1 MLSVN
6 RFRLLLFILILCP
19 FSVWAE
25 QTVLSLDLALEE
37 ARINNPNLAK
47 MQARSQAMAAMPT
60 QAGALPDPTIH
71 FNAMNIPND
80 TYHLDQEPMTQ
91 LQVGISQAFS
101 FPGKRSLKKSISE
114 LQSRAANTQ
123 VDETRLQLEKHIKI
137 TWWQLFFLDRA
148 LEIIDKNRSLLKQF
162 INIARTKYEVGEGLQ
177 QDVLLAQLELSKLLD
192 KQIQLQANR
201 MEQSVRLNQLLGRAP
216 DINNILPNTASLIL
230 PVVADHKTLLLKAD
244 SNRPLLQL
252 YRQQLDASSQQLELS
267 KKGYYP
273 DFKLGAFY
281 GNRQGENAMGDEWS
295 DFVSLKVGLKLPL
308 YYSSKQ
314 GKAIDQS
321 TAEQLSQ
328 QHALLDAN
336 NKVVAQISQARI
348 DFQKSRDQFELFQHG
363 IIPQAQQ
370 TVASMLAGYQV
381 NKVGFLN
388 LVRSQITLF
397 NYETRYWM
405 ALSKANQ
412 SLAKLVAAVGEE
424 TIYE

>member
-1 MLSVN
+1 MFSVI
-6 RFRLLLFILILCP
+6 RLWIPVFILLLCP
-19 FSVWAE
+19 FTVWASPSI
-25 QTVLSLDLALEE
+25 LSLNQALEE
-37 ARINNPNLAK
+37 ALNNNPNLAK
-47 MQARSQAMAAMPT
+47 MQARSQAMAAKPS
-60 QAGALPDPTIH
+60 QASALPDPTLH

-80 TYHLDQEPMTQ
+80 TYDLDQEPMTQ
-91 LQVGISQAFS
+91 IQVGISQAFP
-101 FPGKRSLKKSISE
+101 FPGKRSLKKNISE
-114 LQSRAANTQ
+114 LKSRAANTQ
-123 VDETRLQLEKHIKI
+123 VDETRLQLEKFIKI

-148 LEIIDKNRSLLKQF
+148 LEIIDRNRTLLKQF

-201 MEQSVRLNQLLGRAP
+201 KEQSIRLNQLLGRTP
-216 DINNILPNTASLIL
+216 ETNIIL
-230 PVVADHKTLLLKAD
+230 PVTVSLKLPIIADQKTLLLKAD
-244 SNRPLLQL
+244 SNRPLLKV
-252 YRQQLDASSQQLELS
+252 YRQQLDASSQRLELS

-273 DFKLGAFY
+273 DFNLGAFY
-281 GNRQGENAMGDEWS
+281 GNRQGENAMDDNWS
-295 DFVSLKVGLKLPL
+295 DFVSFKVGLKIPL
-308 YYSSKQ
+308 YFSSKQ

-321 TAEQLSQ
+321 AAERLSQ
-328 QHALLDAN
+328 EHALLDAN
-336 NKVVAQISQARI
+336 NKVIAQISQARI
-348 DFQKSRDQFELFQHG
+348 DFQKSREQFELFQHG

-381 NKVGFLN
+381 NKVDFLN